1 MMMCTGSLARG
12 TCQPQ
17 VLELDALLFTRKN
30 LIVGFSFRC
39 SPYTAFSFLLG
50 CWQLDA
56 TTSVA
61 FFSLSPAPQPSMI
74 VVVDMA
80 IFLHRNVN
88 THTPSTIKILLND
101 TKDAMRVKLLNL
113 ANTSISLDIN
123 DRGYYYY
130 YYLSTVPGTCKVR
143 TYTPPLPSISQVLN
157 TPHVSISAV
166 YNSSDL
172 DSYSGDACMHAYI
185 NKYTHTYARIQGI
198 DYYISKNRQVSSLQ
212 CDLAAQKYD
221 DVSDGLCRCGKWS
234 YHCRMHIR

>member
-39 SPYTAFSFLLG
+39 SLYTAFLFSFGWLAIGRHYLG
-50 CWQLDA
+50 CL
-56 TTSVA
+56 
-61 FFSLSPAPQPSMI
+61 FSLSPAPQPSMI

-113 ANTSISLDIN
+113 ANTSISLGIN
-123 DRGYYYY
+123 NRGYFTI
-130 YYLSTVPGTCKVR
+130 TVPRHVKCIHSTTSIYFTGSQHATCIHFCRIQLSVWIWIHF
-143 TYTPPLPSISQVLN
+143 PQ
-157 TPHVSISAV
+157 
-166 YNSSDL
+166 
-172 DSYSGDACMHAYI
+172 
-185 NKYTHTYARIQGI
+185 THTYIVHT
-198 DYYISKNRQVSSLQ
+198 YI
-212 CDLAAQKYD
+212 CTDTGD
-221 DVSDGLCRCGKWS
+221 
-234 YHCRMHIR
+234 